1 MKKMIEVVDLTKK
14 FGDFTAVDH
23 ISFSVDE
30 NDIFAFLGPNGAG
43 KSTCIKIM
51 TTVASPSSGQVK
63 INGFDVTKEK
73 NQVRESIGVIFQ
85 DSTLDEDLTAYENLY
100 YHAVLYKVP
109 PAERKPKIEKLL
121 DSMELLSRK
130 DEFVRNFSGGMR
142 RRIEIARGL
151 LHDPKVLF
159 LDEPTLGLDVQ
170 TRSFL
175 WNHVKEVNKTMGLTI
190 FLTTHNMDEAE
201 KIATKVAIIDHG
213 KILAIGTLEEI
224 YKSTGTNSLEQAF
237 LKLTGNEI
245 REQKADDLLKMKNF
259 KL

>member
-51 TTVASPSSGQVK
+51 TTITSPSSGHVK

-73 NQVRESIGVIFQ
+73 MQVRESIGIVFQ

-100 YHAVLYKVP
+100 YHAVLYKIP
-109 PAERKPKIEKLL
+109 PAERKQKIEKLL
-121 DSMELLSRK
+121 DSIGLLSRK

-142 RRIEIARGL
+142 RRVEIIRGM

-159 LDEPTLGLDVQ
+159 LDEPTIGLDVQ

-175 WNHVKEVNKTMGLTI
+175 WDHVKEANKTMGLTI

-201 KIATKVAIIDHG
+201 KIATKIAIIDHG
-213 KILAIGTLEEI
+213 KILTIGTPAEI
-224 YKSTGTNSLEQAF
+224 YKSTDTVSLEEAF
-237 LKLTGNEI
+237 LKLTGNKI
-245 REQKADDLLKMKNF
+245 REQRADDSLKMKNF